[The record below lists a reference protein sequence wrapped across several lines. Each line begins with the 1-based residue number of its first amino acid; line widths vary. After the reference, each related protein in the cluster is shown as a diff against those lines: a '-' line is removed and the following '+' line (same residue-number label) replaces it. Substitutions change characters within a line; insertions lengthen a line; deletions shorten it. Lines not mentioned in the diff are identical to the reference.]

1 MKYTNTNTN
10 PTIECAYK
18 EVVIIGESIKCSY
31 VDIYIYFTLAISL
44 MRIHEQTHRKKQKT
58 NKKNS
63 SKFSKNGHRHN
74 VNAMKRLNVK
84 ALIVKYIKNFCLE
97 FGVRLPTD
105 LVGVC
110 IDFVCDFHCHIPLSN
125 RLRRLHAMD
134 GNIQWHTQLIHTK
147 SEEKKVTFKHRLPK

>member
-97 FGVRLPTD
+97 IWCSAADWFGWGMYRFCVWFSLPHPIVQSIASITCN
-105 LVGVC
+105 G
-110 IDFVCDFHCHIPLSN
+110 
-125 RLRRLHAMD
+125 
-134 GNIQWHTQLIHTK
+134 W
-147 SEEKKVTFKHRLPK
+147 